1 MLACLIFARSVRP
14 VTRLRGI
21 DFLFETGHKQASRGK
36 EVSVSEGDQEL
47 RAQMIRYQGGSLEA
61 FQEIYAQ
68 VALGVRRYLSHLAG
82 GSEIAD
88 DLLQE
93 TFLQMHRS
101 RAAYN
106 PTYAVRPWVFGL
118 ARNVFLMNRRAARRW
133 AKVHESREDL
143 PEFPVLPEADRLG
156 SQDEIRRC
164 IAHLAP
170 DQAEALCVKGDCLHH
185 LGRNAEAAVSYRRAS
200 ELEPERVPVWR
211 LLGKVLEQT
220 GDRDGAILA
229 LRRARELDPADR
241 FGAAVELMRLGAAD
255 VSEMPAAYVRL
266 LFDQYADTFDTA
278 LVEKLGYRGPAVLL
292 EAVRSACE
300 AHRIDR
306 KSVV

>member
-1 MLACLIFARSVRP
+1 MS
-14 VTRLRGI
+14 
-21 DFLFETGHKQASRGK
+21 D
-36 EVSVSEGDQEL
+36 GDREL
-47 RAQMIRYQGGSLEA
+47 RALMIRYQGGSLEA

-68 VALGVRRYLSHLAG
+68 VAPGVRRYLSHLAS

-106 PTYAVRPWVFGL
+106 PEYAVRPWVFGL

-164 IAHLAP
+164 IAYLAP
-170 DQAEALCVKGDCLHH
+170 DQAEALLLHH
-185 LGRNAEAAVSYRRAS
+185 EWGFSFEEIAGMLGISAAAARARAS
-200 ELEPERVPVWR
+200 RGMADLRV
-211 LLGKVLEQT
+211 
-220 GDRDGAILA
+220 A
-229 LRRARELDPADR
+229 LNSLQRARA
-241 FGAAVELMRLGAAD
+241 
-255 VSEMPAAYVRL
+255 
-266 LFDQYADTFDTA
+266 
-278 LVEKLGYRGPAVLL
+278 
-292 EAVRSACE
+292 
-300 AHRIDR
+300 
-306 KSVV
+306 